1 MKITKQRAPKFKRK
15 PQQVG
20 GLRVQK
26 RDIEIIRLVYDYRFL
41 NSDQIQALVNGSEQ
55 GILRRLQKLF
65 HHGFLDRP
73 PSQIVYPL
81 TGTQKMVYA
90 LGDKGADFLAN
101 EFGIDR
107 GEIKW
112 NEKNKEV
119 KDRHIQH
126 TLMISNFRLSLKLA
140 LDKTSNADFLFWQKE
155 NRRELKDYAYTQEK
169 QGRRRKVAV
178 VPDGFFAI
186 EDPKGKMYFF
196 LEADQSTMVNARF
209 LRKMRAYWH
218 WWKQG
223 RHTKKFG
230 MKAFRV
236 LTITK
241 TEQRKENLRKITK
254 AADERQR
261 GSLMFWFTSEGN
273 YKIQKPESI
282 LEPIWQT
289 PKGDSYHSLLE

>member
-1 MKITKQRAPKFKRK
+1 MKTTKQRAPKFKRK

-20 GLRVQK
+20 GLRVQE
-26 RDIEIIRLVYDYRFL
+26 RDIEIIRLVYNYRFL

-73 PSQIVYPL
+73 LSQIVYPL

-126 TLMISNFRLSLKLA
+126 TLMISNFRLCLKLA
-140 LDKTSNADFLFWQKE
+140 LDKTANTDFLFWKRE
-155 NRRELKDYAYTQEK
+155 NRKELKDYVYIEDE
-169 QGRRRKVAV
+169 QGRETKAPI
-178 VPDGFFAI
+178 VPDGFFGI
-186 EDPKGKMYFF
+186 QDPKGKMHWFI
-196 LEADQSTMVNARF
+196 EADQGTMSNGRF
-209 LRKMRAYWH
+209 LNKMRAYWN
-218 WWKQG
+218 WWKRG
-223 RHTKKFG
+223 GHTRKFDI
-230 MKAFRV
+230 KAFRV
-236 LTITK
+236 LTLTK

-261 GSLMFWFTSEGN
+261 GSLMFWFTSEKK
-273 YKIQKPESI
+273 YSIQEPQSI
-282 LEPIWQT
+282 LAPIWQT
-289 PKGDSYHSLLE
+289 PVDDNFHSLLE

>member
-1 MKITKQRAPKFKRK
+1 MKTTKQRAPKFKRK
-15 PQQVG
+15 PEQVG

-55 GILRRLQKLF
+55 GVLRRLQKLF

-126 TLMISNFRLSLKLA
+126 TLMISNFRLCLKLA
-140 LDKTSNADFLFWQKE
+140 LDKTANADLLFWKRE
-155 NRRELKDYAYTQEK
+155 NRRELKDYAYTQDK

-178 VPDGFFAI
+178 VPDGFFGI
-186 EDPKGKMYFF
+186 QDPKGKMYFF

-209 LRKMRAYWH
+209 LRKMRAYWN

-273 YKIQKPESI
+273 YSIQKPGSI
-282 LEPIWQT
+282 LGPIWQT
-289 PKGDSYHSLLE
+289 PVDDSFHSILE